1 MLKILQAR
9 FQQYV
14 NQELPDVQTGC
25 RKGRG
30 TRDHITNICWIM
42 EKTKEF
48 QKKNIF
54 FIDYSQAVD
63 CVDHNTLWKI
73 LKKMEVPDLLTCL
86 LRNLC
91 VSQEVTVGTGHR
103 ATDWFKI
110 GKRLWQAV
118 YCHPAYLIYMQSAV
132 CVCTKSLHLCL
143 TLCDDCSP
151 LGSSVHG
158 ILRARAVKWVAMPS
172 SQGFFRA
179 SNETQGFSVSYTGRW
194 VLYC

>member
-1 MLKILQAR
+1 MDCGPPATRLLCPWDFQARILEWVAISFSRVFSQPRDRTWISHIAGRCFNLYKVMLKILQAR

-73 LKKMEVPDLLTCL
+73 LRDGRSRP
-86 LRNLC
+86 
-91 VSQEVTVGTGHR
+91 
-103 ATDWFKI
+103 
-110 GKRLWQAV
+110 
-118 YCHPAYLIYMQSAV
+118 PYL
-132 CVCTKSLHLCL
+132 
-143 TLCDDCSP
+143 SP
-151 LGSSVHG
+151 ETPVWGS
-158 ILRARAVKWVAMPS
+158 R
-172 SQGFFRA
+172 
-179 SNETQGFSVSYTGRW
+179 SNS
-194 VLYC
+194 